1 MAALKDVLEGKPWR
15 APLHV
20 ALVHVPIA
28 LFPLS
33 VIFDLVAWAGEAGDA
48 GLVRAAFWCVV
59 GGIVSGLVAGAVG
72 IVDYTDIRDDH
83 PAKKTA
89 TWHMVLNLVALGMFA
104 VGAGLRYGNLDTGKT
119 PGAAVMMSLVGL
131 GLLGYS
137 GYLGGHLVYSDGI
150 GVGRH
155 RRRNRMP
162 EKTLKVSGRA
172 VEEVERVEGWVAV
185 ADEMALGEG
194 ETLRVEVDG
203 QVMAIARIEGRVYAF
218 QEFCTHRYG
227 PLSEGALRGCEVQ
240 CPWHNSRFDVRTGKV
255 TQGPAKV
262 ELKTWPAE
270 VRDGKV
276 WVSPGANKKAAA

>member
-1 MAALKDVLEGKPWR
+1 MAPLKDVLEGKPFR

-33 VIFDLVAWAGEAGDA
+33 LIFDLVTWMSAAGDA
-48 GLVRAAFWCVV
+48 GLVRAAFWCLV

-72 IVDYTDIRDDH
+72 MVDYTDIRDDH

-89 TWHMVLNLVALGMFA
+89 TWHMVLNLIALGVFA
-104 VGAGLRYGNLDTGKT
+104 AGAGLRYGNLDTGKT
-119 PGAAVMMSLVGL
+119 ESVALVVSLVGL

-137 GYLGGHLVYSDGI
+137 GYLGGHLVYSDGV

-155 RRRNRMP
+155 RRRNRTP
-162 EKTLKVSGRA
+162 EKTIVVKSGDKDA
-172 VEEVERVEGWVAV
+172 DEAVAV
-185 ADEMALGEG
+185 ADETALREG
-194 ETLRVEVDG
+194 ETLRVEVNG
-203 QVMAIARIEGRVYAF
+203 TVMAIARIEGRVYAF

-227 PLSEGALRGCEVQ
+227 PLSEGKLKGCEVQ

-262 ELKTWPAE
+262 ELKTWRAE
-270 VRDGKV
+270 VREGKV
-276 WVSPGANKKAAA
+276 WVWVEPALQERQN